1 MMQVKEIKSIFLWEY
16 FRVPTV
22 MKNLEKSWTL
32 KVVVSRSGKVLE
44 KNQIRRGFGKVLEI
58 GFVFFVTK
66 CCSCLFCFYSIIFQR
81 GNRKTVHEQYIL
93 SFPHKQD
100 CLVCGYSCRLS
111 LDQIEIGDCKTIMM
125 ITTQ

>member
-58 GFVFFVTK
+58 GFVFF
-66 CCSCLFCFYSIIFQR
+66 L
-81 GNRKTVHEQYIL
+81 
-93 SFPHKQD
+93 
-100 CLVCGYSCRLS
+100 
-111 LDQIEIGDCKTIMM
+111 
-125 ITTQ
+125 